1 MAGRYLSKV
10 YHPLRLIFDIFDEME
25 LSFDERENE

>member
-1 MAGRYLSKV
+1 M
-10 YHPLRLIFDIFDEME
+10 FDEME